1 MLDIPHKDPRGH
13 VEFLQASELNSASYT
28 FGVLSPG
35 LRAFELV
42 GTPSCDS
49 TLLVNGSPLWQF
61 HEDVIFRSDVEILI
75 LAGDLMINNTAL
87 RRGDYIFIK
96 AGEKVCDFRTH
107 HGFELLWMSNG
118 PNDWI
123 IGDGAVASSKATIN
137 PVNAIDM
144 PWMPS
149 PSYEGRPAEEAD
161 PALGVKILRQDPE
174 TTAYTLMTR
183 HQPGWI
189 DSRLE
194 AHDTW
199 EELFLLQ
206 GDYLMGTTGMI
217 NGGAYIFRPPTR
229 PHGPQATH
237 MGAVWFCRGEK
248 EIDFQYSNIDWAQRQ
263 VEEYFKYMSEQKSDI
278 AAPWGDWWG
287 E

>member
-1 MLDIPHKDPRGH
+1 
-13 VEFLQASELNSASYT
+13 
-28 FGVLSPG
+28 
-35 LRAFELV
+35 
-42 GTPSCDS
+42 
-49 TLLVNGSPLWQF
+49 
-61 HEDVIFRSDVEILI
+61 
-75 LAGDLMINNTAL
+75 
-87 RRGDYIFIK
+87 
-96 AGEKVCDFRTH
+96 
-107 HGFELLWMSNG
+107 
-118 PNDWI
+118 
-123 IGDGAVASSKATIN
+123 
-137 PVNAIDM
+137 
-144 PWMPS
+144 MPS

-183 HQPGWI
+183 QQPGWV
-189 DSRLE
+189 DRRLE

-237 MGAVWFCRGEK
+237 KGAVWFCRGEK
-248 EIDFQYSNIDWAQRQ
+248 EIDFQYSNIDWAHGQ
-263 VEEYFKYMSEQKSDI
+263 VEEYFSFMSKQENEMI
-278 AAPWGDWWG
+278 APWGDWWG

>member
-1 MLDIPHKDPRGH
+1 MSEMQNKDLRGH
-13 VEFLQASELNSASYT
+13 VEFLQANELNSISYT
-28 FGVLSPG
+28 FGDLSPG
-35 LRAFELV
+35 LRAFELT
-42 GTPSCDS
+42 GTPSSDS
-49 TLLVNGSPLWQF
+49 SLLLNGSPLWRFQ
-61 HEDVIFRSDVEILI
+61 EDVIFRSDIEILI
-75 LAGDLMINNTAL
+75 LNGDLVINSATL
-87 RRGDYIFIK
+87 CRGDYIFIK
-96 AGEKVCDFRTH
+96 AGEKVIDFRTH
-107 HGFELLWMSNG
+107 NGFELLWMSNG

-123 IGDGAVASSKATIN
+123 IGDTASNACMASIN
-137 PVNAIDM
+137 SINAIEM

-183 HQPGWI
+183 QQPGWV
-189 DSRLE
+189 DRRLE

-206 GDYLMGTTGMI
+206 GDYLMGTTGII

-237 MGAVWFCRGEK
+237 KGAVWFCRGEK
-248 EIDFQYSNIDWAQRQ
+248 EIDFQYSNIDWAQDQ
-263 VEEYFKYMSEQKSDI
+263 VEEYFSFMSKQESEMI
-278 AAPWGDWWG
+278 APWGDWWG